1 MVRRAKQE
9 YLIRSLGHSL
19 DVLEALSQS
28 PAGISLAP
36 LARQV
41 GLHKN
46 SVFRLMATLEN
57 RGYIERNPA
66 TGNCRLG
73 LQAFE
78 SGYAYLHH
86 TSLSAA
92 ARPVLAALSRDLEE
106 NAYLSVLREGY
117 VFYQEAAAENRTVR
131 VASRLGSRLPLGCT
145 ATGKAFMAWMS
156 RPELARFIA
165 RPMPCT
171 AGREPPSPEPLLDE
185 LRLVR
190 ESGYAVDLGGWEPGV
205 NCVAS
210 PLFDF
215 HGLVAGVLSVT
226 APSYRMEG
234 ERLLEAGE
242 AVRRRAAEVSRRL
255 GYLPGDAGA

>member
-19 DVLEALSQS
+19 DVLEALSRS
-28 PAGISLAP
+28 PSEIGLAQ

-41 GLHKN
+41 SLHKN

-57 RGYIERNPA
+57 RGYVERNPA
-66 TGNCRLG
+66 TGNYRLG

-86 TSLSAA
+86 TSIAAA
-92 ARPVLAALSRDLEE
+92 ARPALTALARDLRE
-106 NAYLSVLREGY
+106 NAYLSVLRQGY
-117 VFYQEAAAENRTVR
+117 VFYQEEEPADRTVR

-156 RPELARFIA
+156 PAELDRILA

-171 AGREPPSPEPLLDE
+171 AGRDLPAADPLIAE
-185 LRLVR
+185 LARVR
-190 ESGYAVDLGGWEPGV
+190 ENGYSVDRGGWEPGV

-210 PLFDF
+210 PIFDF
-215 HGLVAGVLSVT
+215 HGLVAGALSVT
-226 APSYRMEG
+226 APSYRLEG
-234 ERLLEAGE
+234 EPLAEAGR
-242 AVRRRAAEVSRRL
+242 AVLRHALAVSRRL
-255 GYLPGDAGA
+255 GYRVGGEGH